1 MKRLLPQVNP
11 LVLFVLGVLPVFGSL
26 LVRTTPQALVVLA
39 SYAVLAGVFVP
50 WTKGV
55 FWRLGFVAFAALS
68 VLWSTWLLGGNQ
80 AANAGIAALRVLVL
94 AVPGALLTPWIDPT
108 SLGDQLAQ
116 RVKLSGRF
124 VAATT
129 AALTRFTSLGQVW
142 DQLDRT
148 RRARGTGPGR
158 NPLARIP
165 WAAGMTFALLV
176 AALRGGTQLSLAM
189 DARGFGSATHRTWA
203 EPAPWRRVDTVAA
216 IVGVAVTV
224 ALPLALA
231 VS

>member
-1 MKRLLPQVNP
+1 M
-11 LVLFVLGVLPVFGSL
+11 LPVFGSL
-26 LVRTTPQALVVLA
+26 LVRTTPHALIVLA

-55 FWRLGFVAFAALS
+55 LWRLGFVAFAAVS

-80 AANAGIAALRVLVL
+80 ADNAGIAALRVLVL
-94 AVPGALLTPWIDPT
+94 ATPGALLTAWVDPT
-108 SLGDQLAQ
+108 QLGDQLAQ
-116 RVKLSGRF
+116 RVRLPGRF

-165 WAAGMTFALLV
+165 WAASMTFALLV
-176 AALRGGTQLSLAM
+176 AALRGGTQLSMAM
-189 DARGFGSATHRTWA
+189 DARGFAAATRRTWA
-203 EPAPWRRVDTVAA
+203 EPAPWRRLDTIAA
-216 IVGVAVTV
+216 VIGAAVTV
-224 ALPLALA
+224 ALPLTLAL
-231 VS
+231 S